1 MLVLLGVQNSNSLN
15 KTGSGR
21 GDLGGAV
28 GRKSRIARFQAL
40 DKRSI
45 IEALTNQL
53 NGHCYVHG
61 PMRVIVRVR
70 LVAPYICE
78 SLSYFVSGNAGVQLN
93 HYPSP
98 IAL

>member
-15 KTGSGR
+15 KPESGR

-28 GRKSRIARFQAL
+28 SRKSRIARFQAL
-40 DKRSI
+40 DKRVI
-45 IEALTNQL
+45 IDAFTNPL
-53 NGHCYVHG
+53 NGSRYVHG

-70 LVAPYICE
+70 FVAPYICKY
-78 SLSYFVSGNAGVQLN
+78 LNDFLCGNAGVQLG

>member
-45 IEALTNQL
+45 IGALTNQL

-61 PMRVIVRVR
+61 PMPVIARVR
-70 LVAPYICE
+70 FVAPCLCK
-78 SLSYFVSGNAGVQLN
+78 SLSNFLSGNAGVKLS